1 MLIFPVLISPFE
13 LVKPYIELEV
23 LKRPYLD
30 NITADHQGIIF
41 TDEIGK
47 VYQSWASVGESR

>member
-1 MLIFPVLISPFE
+1 MLIFPVDQPE